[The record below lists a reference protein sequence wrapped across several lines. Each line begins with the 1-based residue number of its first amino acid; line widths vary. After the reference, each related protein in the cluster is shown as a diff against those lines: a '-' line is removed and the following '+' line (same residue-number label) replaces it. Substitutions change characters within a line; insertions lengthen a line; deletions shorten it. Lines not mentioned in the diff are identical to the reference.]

1 MAGGLQPSF
10 SARREPAISEAE
22 ATSGAV
28 LEIDLDAVAHNW
40 RTLRTQHGPG
50 RETAAVLKADG
61 YGLGAAPIAA
71 RLHAEGCR
79 HFFTAHLAEAMALR
93 PYLPGAMLAVLHGL
107 GPGEVDSFLA
117 QDLLPALGSLGE
129 VDTWNAAAGQAG
141 RPLPALLHI
150 DTGMNR
156 TGITPAEARALAAE
170 PARIAGI
177 DLRFVMTHLVAADSP
192 SSPLNAQQAA
202 LFAKMTALFP
212 GIPTSFANSSG
223 LFLGNDFASDLA
235 RPGAALYGLNP
246 TPDRPNPMRPVA
258 TLRARVMQVHEV
270 ATGEGVGYD
279 HQWIAT
285 RPSRIATLPVGY
297 ADGYHRALGNRPF
310 GQGAEVFFAGRAFAG
325 RACALVGRVSMDL
338 ITVDVT
344 DCPEVVIGSWGTLIG
359 PEIPPDRLAAVAG
372 TNGYEILTSLGR
384 RFHRVYLGA

>member
-1 MAGGLQPSF
+1 
-10 SARREPAISEAE
+10 
-22 ATSGAV
+22 
-28 LEIDLDAVAHNW
+28 
-40 RTLRTQHGPG
+40 
-50 RETAAVLKADG
+50 
-61 YGLGAAPIAA
+61 
-71 RLHAEGCR
+71 
-79 HFFTAHLAEAMALR
+79 
-93 PYLPGAMLAVLHGL
+93 
-107 GPGEVDSFLA
+107 
-117 QDLLPALGSLGE
+117 
-129 VDTWNAAAGQAG
+129 
-141 RPLPALLHI
+141 
-150 DTGMNR
+150 MNR
-156 TGITPAEARALAAE
+156 TGITPAEARALASE

-192 SSPLNAQQAA
+192 LSPLNAQQAA
-202 LFAKMTALFP
+202 LFAEMTALFP

-223 LFLGNDFASDLA
+223 LFLGDDFASDLA

-310 GQGAEVFFAGRAFAG
+310 GQGAEVFFAGRASAG

-359 PEIPPDRLAAVAG
+359 AEIPPDRLAAVAG